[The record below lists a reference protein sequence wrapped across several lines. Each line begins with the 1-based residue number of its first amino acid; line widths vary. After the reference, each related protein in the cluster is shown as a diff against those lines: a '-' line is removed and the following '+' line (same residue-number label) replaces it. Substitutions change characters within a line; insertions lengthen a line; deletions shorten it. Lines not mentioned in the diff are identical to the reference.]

1 MDVVIVN
8 QQEVGAL
15 LPMRECIDVMER
27 VFRSLADGDCS
38 LPLRQIMWLPEK
50 TGALGL
56 MPSSWGS
63 TGMLGVKVVTFF
75 PGNEGTELDSHQ
87 GAVLLFEAQ
96 RGRLLAMIDA
106 TSITAIRTAA
116 VSALATKLLAKADAS
131 DLAII
136 GSGVQAQMHLEA
148 MLIAR
153 RITRVR
159 VASKTL
165 KHAESFA
172 DEQSDRHY
180 ITIEPC
186 PTVRQA
192 VEGADLICT
201 TTSAREPVLQG
212 DWIKPGV
219 HINAVGSSVASA
231 RELDAAAVA
240 KARLIVDR
248 TESAL
253 NEAGDFLLAK
263 AQGVIGDDHIVAELG
278 DVLAGRVVGRRTD
291 EEITLFKSVGLAV
304 EDLAAALHIYEK
316 AQKTNAGRR
325 TEFGGS
331 RRATH

>member
-1 MDVVIVN
+1 MEVVIIN
-8 QQEVGAL
+8 QQEVGTL
-15 LPMRECIDVMER
+15 LPMRECIGVMER
-27 VFRSLADGDCS
+27 VFRSLAEGDCS

-50 TGALGL
+50 IGALGL
-56 MPSSWGS
+56 MPSSWGGA
-63 TGMLGVKVVTFF
+63 GMLGVKVVTFF

-116 VSALATKLLAKADAS
+116 VSAVATKLLATEGAA
-131 DLAII
+131 DLAVI

-148 MLIAR
+148 MRIAR
-153 RITRVR
+153 PITRVR

-172 DEQSDRHY
+172 TDQSARHSL
-180 ITIEPC
+180 TIEPC
-186 PTVRQA
+186 PTVREA

-212 DWIKPGV
+212 DWIKPGA
-219 HINAVGSSVASA
+219 HINAVGSSVSSA

-240 KARLIVDR
+240 KARLVVDR

-263 AQGVIGDDHIVAELG
+263 AEGAIGDDHIAAELG
-278 DVLAGRVVGRRTD
+278 DVLLGRVAGRRSD
-291 EEITLFKSVGLAV
+291 DEITLFKSVGLAV
-304 EDLAAALHIYEK
+304 EDLAAALHVYE
-316 AQKTNAGRR
+316 NAKGVGAGER